1 MLTGAPIV
9 AVSTKMYFSH
19 ARGTRWLT
27 EVAERARRHTGIM
40 AGAVQLIVVPGYL
53 QILPALDSFAATPVM
68 VGAQDAATTA
78 DGAFTGEVSPAELAE
93 LGVQVVELG
102 HAERRLLYH
111 EDDQLVA
118 AKAAAAIRSGL
129 TPLLCVGENIRMETE
144 AAARTTVGQLDA
156 ALSAAPGGA
165 VIVAYEPRWAIGTRE
180 PASLA
185 HIAGVTRSIREVL
198 VDRPDRVGSG
208 VIYGGSA
215 GPGLL
220 AAAGQTIDGLFLGRF
235 AHDVDALFAVVDE
248 ACARDSGGIREV
260 PT

>member
-19 ARGTRWLT
+19 ARGTRWLS
-27 EVAERARRHTGIM
+27 EVAERARRHPGIV
-40 AGAVQLIVVPGYL
+40 ASAVQLIVLPGYL

-93 LGVQVVELG
+93 IGVQVVELG
-102 HAERRLLYH
+102 HAERRRLYH
-111 EDDQLVA
+111 EDDELVA
-118 AKAAAAIRSGL
+118 AKAAAAFRSGL
-129 TPLLCVGENIRMETE
+129 TPLLCIGENIRMDAE
-144 AAARTTVGQLDA
+144 AAARATVGQLDA
-156 ALSAAPGGA
+156 TLNAAPGGA
-165 VIVAYEPRWAIGTRE
+165 VIVAYEPRWAIGARE

-185 HIAGVTRSIREVL
+185 HIGAVTQSIRDAL
-198 VDRPDRVGSG
+198 LDRPDRAGSR

-220 AAAGQTIDGLFLGRF
+220 TGAGQTIDGLFLGRF

-248 ACARDSGGIREV
+248 ACARDSGRIREV
-260 PT
+260 PS